1 MAYSRSID
9 DDETPLEPVCRQLR
23 SKAIYV
29 TGMME
34 PPPGTEYMGSGH
46 CWCNHTQHIL
56 GPDDQ
61 VVNRRE
67 CDSKRTCYEAV
78 L

>member
-1 MAYSRSID
+1 MPYSRSF
-9 DDETPLEPVCRQLR
+9 DEEAGPIQPICRHMR

-29 TGMME
+29 AGQME
-34 PPPGTEYMGSGH
+34 PPPEMDAMGSGH

-56 GPDDQ
+56 GPDDTL
-61 VVNRRE
+61 VDRRG
-67 CDSKRTCYEAV
+67 CNSGRTCYEAV

>member
-1 MAYSRSID
+1 MAYSRSF
-9 DDETPLEPVCRQLR
+9 DEEEGPLQIVCRHLR

-29 TGMME
+29 AGQME
-34 PPPGTEYMGSGH
+34 PGLEQETMGSGH
-46 CWCNHTQHIL
+46 CWCNHTQHVL

-61 VVNRRE
+61 FVERRG
-67 CDSKRTCYEAV
+67 CNSARPCYEAV

>member
-1 MAYSRSID
+1 MAYSRSF
-9 DDETPLEPVCRQLR
+9 DEEQGPIQRICRHIR

-29 TGMME
+29 VGQME
-34 PPPGTEYMGSGH
+34 PPPEMEAMGSGH

-56 GPDDQ
+56 GPDDTL
-61 VVNRRE
+61 VERRG
-67 CDSKRTCYEAV
+67 CNSARTCYEAV

>member
-1 MAYSRSID
+1 MPYSRSF
-9 DDETPLEPVCRQLR
+9 DEEEGPLQIVCRHLR

-29 TGMME
+29 AGQME
-34 PPPGTEYMGSGH
+34 PGIEQETMGSGH

-56 GPDDQ
+56 GPDDAL
-61 VVNRRE
+61 VERRG
-67 CDSKRTCYEAV
+67 CNSGRTCYEAV